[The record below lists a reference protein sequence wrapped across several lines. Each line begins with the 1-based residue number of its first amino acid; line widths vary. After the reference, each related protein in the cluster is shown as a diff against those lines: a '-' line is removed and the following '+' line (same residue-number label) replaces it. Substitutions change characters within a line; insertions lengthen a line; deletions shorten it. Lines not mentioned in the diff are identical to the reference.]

1 LRSRSFSGLLAI
13 LFAVAPLSALADP
26 PAHAPA
32 HGYRAKHIEEAPKQ
46 PEAEPR
52 KGIEVIFDSE
62 RGIYVGVNLSDV
74 LFHDGRYY
82 RESDG
87 RWEVSLS
94 GDGGWSISASSS
106 VPEIVV
112 KAKHAHPGPA
122 KAEKRSWKG
131 KKK

>member
-1 LRSRSFSGLLAI
+1 MRSRSFSGLLAT
-13 LFAVAPLSALADP
+13 LFALAPLSALAKP

-32 HGYRAKHIEEAPKQ
+32 HGYRAKHGEEAPKQ
-46 PEAEPR
+46 REAEPR
-52 KGIEVIFDSE
+52 KGIEVTFDSE

-74 LFHDGRYY
+74 LFHDGHYY
-82 RESDG
+82 RERDG

-106 VPEIVV
+106 VPEVVV

-122 KAEKRSWKG
+122 KAKSWKN